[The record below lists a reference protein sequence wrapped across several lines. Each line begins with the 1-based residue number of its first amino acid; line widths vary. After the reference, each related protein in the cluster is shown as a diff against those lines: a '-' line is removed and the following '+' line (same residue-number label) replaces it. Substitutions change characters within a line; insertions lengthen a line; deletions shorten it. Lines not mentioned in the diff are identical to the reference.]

1 VSIGGRGVK
10 AVVMRI
16 MENVFNEGRE
26 AEARR
31 VIDPDAPQG
40 PRSPRAALAFV
51 GHLRDAFP
59 DLRFE
64 VEDLVAED
72 DRVACSWVLTG
83 THLAPFLG
91 VPPTEAAI
99 RTTGITIF
107 EIRGGR
113 WHAATGNWDLARVL
127 GQIGVP
133 LPGVAPPQGGA

>member
-16 MENVFNEGRE
+16 VENVFNEARDE
-26 AEARR
+26 EARR
-31 VIDPDAPQG
+31 VVDPDAPQG
-40 PRSPRAALAFV
+40 ARSPRAALAFV

-72 DRVACSWVLTG
+72 DRVACAWVLTG
-83 THLAPFLG
+83 THLGPFLG
-91 VPPTEAAI
+91 VAPTGAAV

-107 EIRGGR
+107 TIRRGR
-113 WHAATGNWDLARVL
+113 WHAATGSWDLAGLL

-133 LPGVAPPQGGA
+133 LPGTTPPA